1 MAGGNYLG
9 DDYYGDGPMSYGELQ
24 NYGNITNGP
33 LQPWQI
39 ANGGGAAQQ
48 GSLLPAPGQFVGAGQ
63 LVPAAQYGVPVSP
76 EQAYGAPP
84 SGLQQAAGPEQ
95 GPPQSGGGGGTGGG
109 GGGAQNGGLFN
120 LDLYSPFSGVAPNYN
135 PPTLPNAPNFDD
147 FYNQSQ
153 YSNPVYHQPTMRQ
166 APAFVPNQF
175 HTPTLEEAQNQ
186 PGYQFGVQQGE
197 KALQQSRASQGLLR
211 TGGTLKDILD
221 YGRNAAT
228 QNYGNV
234 FNQDLSQFQTN
245 EGGRVNAYNTNYNT
259 QYRDPNNYDIL
270 NAQNSFQDQLAG
282 NNQALNVAQ
291 ARFQPRM
298 TEYQTNA
305 ANAQRQAELGY
316 NADWQRY
323 LDKENVFYNNQN
335 GPFSKYLSLAQ
346 LGAQNA

>member
-1 MAGGNYLG
+1 MAAGNYLG
-9 DDYYGDGPMSYGELQ
+9 DDYYGADGPFSSGNLQ
-24 NYGNITNGP
+24 GFGNITNGP

-39 ANGGGAAQQ
+39 ANGAGAAPA
-48 GSLLPAPGQFVGAGQ
+48 GSLLPAPGQFVPVDK
-63 LVPAAQYGVPVSP
+63 LVPAGQYGVPLSP
-76 EQAYGAPP
+76 EQVYGAPP
-84 SGLQQAAGPEQ
+84 TGLQQAAGPEQ
-95 GPPQSGGGGGTGGG
+95 QAPPQSGGGGGST

-120 LDLYSPFSGVAPNYN
+120 PDLYSSFNGT
-135 PPTLPNAPNFDD
+135 PPSYTPPSLGNAPNFDD
-147 FYNQSQ
+147 FYNNQPT
-153 YSNPVYHQPTMRQ
+153 PVYQTPTMRQ

-175 HTPTLEEAQNQ
+175 KAPTLEEAQNQ
-186 PGYQFGVQQGE
+186 PGYMFGVQQGE

-245 EGGRVNAYNTNYNT
+245 EGGRVNAYNTNYST
-259 QYRDPNNYDIL
+259 QYKDPNDYDLL

-282 NNQALNVAQ
+282 NSQALNVAR
-291 ARFQPRM
+291 ARFDPRM
-298 TEYQTNA
+298 TEYQLNA
-305 ANAQRQAELGY
+305 ANAQRQAEFGY
-316 NADWQRY
+316 NADWQKY
-323 LDKENVFYNNQN
+323 LDKENVFYNSQN